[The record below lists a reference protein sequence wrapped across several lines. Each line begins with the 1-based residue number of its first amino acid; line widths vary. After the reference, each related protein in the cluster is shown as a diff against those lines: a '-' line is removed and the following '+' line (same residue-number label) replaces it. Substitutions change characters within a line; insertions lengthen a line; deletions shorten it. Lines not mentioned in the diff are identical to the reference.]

1 MFDVSFHKVLFVGL
15 GGAGQRHLRILRSLL
30 PESTTFSAYRH
41 TAATPLLRPDF
52 TVDERSSV
60 ESEYGLRRFE
70 SLDSAFA
77 DRPDLTV
84 ISTPTSRHRAP
95 MMLAMAAGSAVIVEK
110 PWAEDLEG
118 FAAFREGMLSRDL
131 PFLIS
136 FQRRFHPLIAA
147 ASDAIARGVI
157 GKAITASFSV
167 FSNVPAWHPYEDW
180 RLLYAVQPE
189 LGGGVLLTEIHEIDL
204 ANWFFGLP
212 SSVFCSG
219 GNWSGEKLGVEDT
232 VQLTLMHTGLS
243 VVVTLCFMH
252 KKPSRR
258 FHVAGTEGDIVW
270 DADGNRLTITRF
282 GEPVDERSD
291 PQFSN
296 DAMFVAQARRFV
308 SDWTPADSRESL
320 AAAGGSL
327 AVVDAARRSMASGC
341 SEPVDGSIVSGIRG

>member
-1 MFDVSFHKVLFVGL
+1 VSFRKVLFVGL
-15 GGAGQRHLRILRSLL
+15 GGAGQRHLRILRRLL
-30 PESTTFSAYRH
+30 PDITVCSAYRH
-41 TAATPLLRPDF
+41 TATTPLLRADF

-60 ESEYGLRRFE
+60 ESEYGVKRFE
-70 SLDSAFA
+70 SLESAFA

-84 ISTPTSRHRAP
+84 IATPTSCHRAA
-95 MMLAMAAGSAVIVEK
+95 MMRAMEAGSAVLVEK
-110 PWAEDLEG
+110 PWAENLDE
-118 FAAFREGMLSRDL
+118 FAAFRDGMLSKDL

-147 ASDAIARGVI
+147 ARDAIARGVI
-157 GKAITASFSV
+157 GKPIAASFTV
-167 FSNVPAWHPYEDW
+167 FSNVRAWHPYEDW
-180 RLLYAVQPE
+180 HQLYAVQPQ

-212 SSVFCSG
+212 DGVFCRG

-232 VQLTLMHTGLS
+232 VQLTLTYAGLS
-243 VVVTLCFMH
+243 VQMTLCFMH
-252 KKPSRR
+252 EKQGRQ

-270 DADGNRLTITRF
+270 DADGNRLTIMRF
-282 GEPVDERSD
+282 GEPVEQRAE

-296 DAMFVAQARRFV
+296 DAMFVAQAQRFV
-308 SDWTPADSRESL
+308 SGWTQADSRESL

-341 SEPVDGSIVSGIRG
+341 IEPVDSSVVSGIRG